1 MLTSHE
7 DPIHPNLHKVVLADG
22 TIKIMEGYYG
32 NFFVITLL
40 LIDGTAILLFFL
52 SVSPKIKAKNLSS
65 IMICLGINLII
76 SPAAFLIGGIADYAG
91 VAANY
96 GAYFAG
102 ESTTAPP
109 LVSRALYFFGGFL
122 FIQGIPLLILLAA
135 FWKFARAKKI
145 KQV

>member
-1 MLTSHE
+1 MG
-7 DPIHPNLHKVVLADG
+7 I
-22 TIKIMEGYYG
+22 Y
-32 NFFVITLL
+32 FVITLL
-40 LIDGTAILLFFL
+40 LINGTAIFLFFL

-102 ESTTAPP
+102 ESATAPP
-109 LVSRALYFFGGFL
+109 LVSRALYFLGGFL

>member
-1 MLTSHE
+1 MG
-7 DPIHPNLHKVVLADG
+7 I
-22 TIKIMEGYYG
+22 Y
-32 NFFVITLL
+32 FVITLL
-40 LIDGTAILLFFL
+40 LINGTAIFLFFL

-102 ESTTAPP
+102 ESATAPP
-109 LVSRALYFFGGFL
+109 LVSRALYFSEDFSLFREFHCSYYLQLFGSL
-122 FIQGIPLLILLAA
+122 QGQR
-135 FWKFARAKKI
+135 K
-145 KQV
+145 

>member
-1 MLTSHE
+1 MG
-7 DPIHPNLHKVVLADG
+7 I
-22 TIKIMEGYYG
+22 
-32 NFFVITLL
+32 FVITLL

-91 VAANY
+91 VATNY

-109 LVSRALYFFGGFL
+109 LVSRALYFWEDFSL
-122 FIQGIPLLILLAA
+122 FREYRAHTTCA

>member
-1 MLTSHE
+1 MG
-7 DPIHPNLHKVVLADG
+7 I
-22 TIKIMEGYYG
+22 YY
-32 NFFVITLL
+32 VITLL
-40 LIDGTAILLFFL
+40 LINGTAIFLFSL

-65 IMICLGINLII
+65 IMVCLGINLII

-96 GAYFAG
+96 GAYFAS
-102 ESTTAPP
+102 ESATSPP
-109 LVSRALYFFGGFL
+109 LVNRALYFLGGFL
-122 FIQGIPLLILLAA
+122 FIQGIPFFILLAA